1 MIAVHCGA
9 GSHSSS
15 HYGKYNKLSKK
26 ACRTGIE
33 VLRNGGN
40 ALEAV
45 KAAITVL
52 EDDPVTNCGYGSN
65 LTNEGCVEGDASV
78 MDGKTLIYGGCG
90 AVKSVKNPIH
100 LAYDI
105 CVKQLEPLPLGLVP
119 PSFLVGRGGVKYA
132 KAAGLKTVKQK
143 SLISAKALSQYKK
156 YKSLVESNKTE
167 ELLDTVGAVCVDN
180 DGHVAAGCS
189 SGLTIEFFVTPCIK
203 ISCRG
208 HSFEAS
214 WQSRSG
220 CCVRQWGMGR

>member
-1 MIAVHCGA
+1 VQVPAVIAVPTTE
-9 GSHSSS
+9 STTN
-15 HYGKYNKLSKK
+15 YQKK

-132 KAAGLKTVKQK
+132 QSSWSKDCQ
-143 SLISAKALSQYKK
+143 
-156 YKSLVESNKTE
+156 TE
-167 ELLDTVGAVCVDN
+167 IANQCQ
-180 DGHVAAGCS
+180 S
-189 SGLTIEFFVTPCIK
+189 FVTI
-203 ISCRG
+203 
-208 HSFEAS
+208 
-214 WQSRSG
+214 
-220 CCVRQWGMGR
+220 

>member
-1 MIAVHCGA
+1 
-9 GSHSSS
+9 
-15 HYGKYNKLSKK
+15 
-26 ACRTGIE
+26 
-33 VLRNGGN
+33 
-40 ALEAV
+40 LEAV

-156 YKSLVESNKTE
+156 YKNLVESNKTE